1 MTQTSG
7 TRGMARST
15 SPWVKVSDRAA
26 QFIITAGGLA
36 VLAAMLGICLFLFD
50 SAAPLLRG
58 GDLAEPATDAAEI
71 AAPPVAALR
80 LDAGPGRV
88 VAMTTDA
95 RIATI
100 DVDAGRITAE
110 RSLIEADRTA
120 TAHAFDPSGMGVF
133 ALDDGS
139 LFARSFGYVQRPLD
153 EATLPA
159 RLTALP
165 VEAKAILAPEERA
178 TIEAALRLSAGTLG
192 DDAYARRDADGV
204 LRVWDLEL
212 GEPVSAEV
220 APGETITLIDAR
232 GIGDR
237 RWSFVAALES
247 GEIVV
252 GSVRQAG
259 GLMGASGRLRVSTDR
274 FTPLAPSD
282 AKPLGVFATA
292 DGSDALV
299 VWPDGTVQRYTADR
313 PDADGWVLGDAASL
327 PDGAHATVARIA
339 IGARTLLVGDD
350 RGSVHRLMVVPEPAA
365 IRGDGRRLVVAN
377 SLAIGLSPVSAIG
390 IQGRDRT
397 VAVALADGTAA
408 LISPTPGS
416 ILATARGLTES
427 PPTAVGLA
435 QSLDRLA
442 ILSADGRISVH
453 AAEVGHPDAGLGGL
467 FGRVWYEGYAGP
479 RFIYQSTGAPGAEP
493 KLSLVPLIFGTL
505 KATVV
510 AMVIAAPLGVLAA
523 IYTSQFLHPKLRR
536 IVKPGIELM
545 ASLPSVV
552 LGFIAA
558 VLIAPL
564 VADWLPAIIVAA
576 AVIPLCVV
584 VAAHAWRFVPARFA
598 RRVPSLGHLALVM
611 TVMAAGAGVSLA
623 VGPAIESGLFSPN
636 DDERLLM
643 AGVAEPVPHTER
655 PTWLPAHRT
664 PTRADEIRLR
674 DSGLYVRG
682 GEVVRVPDI
691 TEEEAAE
698 LVQPGLEDGS
708 IRRWLDGEFGGPW
721 PGWFLL
727 MVPPALLVVVGGD
740 IKAGR
745 LWAAMGAEGATLN
758 AEFVE
763 LLRLTVRVLAT
774 LALAATTAGIL
785 VGLGLDPRDSLL
797 GAFSQRNTVV
807 VGIAMGFAV
816 IPIIY
821 TISEDA
827 MTSVPAGLRAAS
839 LGAGAT
845 AWQTAVRVVLPVAG
859 SGIFS
864 AIMVG
869 LGRAVGET
877 MIVLMATGN
886 TPEIS
891 ANIFSGFRTLAA
903 NIAVELPEAPRGG
916 THYRV
921 LFLCGLVLF
930 AMTLVINTT
939 AELVRQRVRKRNAAL

>member
-1 MTQTSG
+1 MTQTTA

-15 SPWVKVSDRAA
+15 SPWVRVSDRAA
-26 QFIITAGGLA
+26 QLIITAGGLA

-50 SAAPLLRG
+50 SAVPLLRG
-58 GDLAEPATDAAEI
+58 GELLEEPADAAEV
-71 AAPPVAALR
+71 APPPVAALR

-88 VAMTTDA
+88 VAMTTDG
-95 RIATI
+95 RVSTI
-100 DVDAGRITAE
+100 DLDAGVITAE
-110 RSLIEADRTA
+110 RSLIEPGRTA
-120 TAHAFDPSGMGVF
+120 TAHAFDPTGMGVF
-133 ALDDGS
+133 ALDDGT
-139 LFARSFGYVQRPLD
+139 LVARRFGYVQRPLD
-153 EATLPA
+153 QSTLPP
-159 RLTALP
+159 RLGALP
-165 VEAKAILAPEERA
+165 GAGKAVLTPEERA
-178 TIEAALRLSAGTLG
+178 TIEAALRLPVGSLS

-204 LRVWDLEL
+204 IRVWDLEL
-212 GEPVSAEV
+212 GETVSVAA
-220 APGETITLIDAR
+220 APGETITMIEAR
-232 GIGDR
+232 GIGER
-237 RWSFVAALES
+237 RWSFVALVAS
-247 GEIVV
+247 GEVVV
-252 GSVRQAG
+252 GSVRQGG
-259 GLMGASGRLRVSTDR
+259 GLMGATGRLRVETAR
-274 FTPLAPSD
+274 FTPIAPGEER
-282 AKPLGVFATA
+282 PTGVFTTA
-292 DGSDALV
+292 DGSDVLV
-299 VWPDGTVQRYTADR
+299 VWPEGSVQRYTPDR
-313 PDADGWVLGDAASL
+313 RDAPGWVLGDALSL
-327 PDGAHATVARIA
+327 PDGARATVARIA
-339 IGARTLLVGDD
+339 SGARTLLVGDD
-350 RGSVHRLMVVPEPAA
+350 RGSIHRVMVVPVPPG
-365 IRGDGRRLVVAN
+365 IRGDGRRIVVTN
-377 SLAIGLSPVSAIG
+377 SLAIGDAPVAAIG

-408 LISPTPGS
+408 LISPTPGTV
-416 ILATARGLTES
+416 LATARELTS
-427 PPTAVGLA
+427 AAPAAIGLA
-435 QSLDRLA
+435 ESLDRVA
-442 ILSADGRISVH
+442 ILSVDGRISVH
-453 AAEVGHPDAGLGGL
+453 GADVGHPDAGIGGL

-510 AMVIAAPLGVLAA
+510 AMIIAAPLGVLAA

-536 IVKPGIELM
+536 VVKPGIELM

-552 LGFIAA
+552 LGFVAA

-564 VADWLPAIIVAA
+564 VADWLPAIIVGAA
-576 AVIPLCVV
+576 IVPLCVV
-584 VAAHAWRFVPARFA
+584 VGAHAWRFVPARFA
-598 RRVPSLGHLALVM
+598 RSLPTLGHLVLVLS
-611 TVMAAGAGVSLA
+611 VMGAGAGVSLG
-623 VGPAIESGLFSPN
+623 VGPLIESGLFQPN

-643 AGVAEPVPHTER
+643 AGVAEPVPHSER
-655 PTWLPAHRT
+655 PAWLRAGQT
-664 PTRADEIRLR
+664 PSRADEIRLR
-674 DSGLYVRG
+674 ELDLYIRG
-682 GEVVRVPDI
+682 GELVRAPEI
-691 TEEEAAE
+691 SAEEAAQFVPPE
-698 LVQPGLEDGS
+698 LERGS

-727 MVPPALLVVVGGD
+727 MVFPSLLVVVAGD
-740 IKAGR
+740 MKAGR
-745 LWAAMGAEGATLN
+745 LWAAMGAGGATLN

-763 LLRLTVRVLAT
+763 LLRLAVRVLAS
-774 LALAATTAGIL
+774 LALAATVAGVL
-785 VGLGLDPRDSLL
+785 VAMGLDPRDSLL

-864 AIMVG
+864 ACMIG